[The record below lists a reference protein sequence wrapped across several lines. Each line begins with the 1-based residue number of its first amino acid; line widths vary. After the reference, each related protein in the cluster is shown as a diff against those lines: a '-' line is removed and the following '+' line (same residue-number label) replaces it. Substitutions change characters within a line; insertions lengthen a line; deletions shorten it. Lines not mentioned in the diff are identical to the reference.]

1 MEALIPKL
9 FILTAEASIVLFLI
23 LIAIFIFNS
32 KAKRKDLKAVN
43 ELITNYTGT
52 KEERISA
59 LSKQLQNMA
68 FKGDVNEHAEQLFQ
82 QEKSVIKEFV
92 SLYLQR
98 DTYRLL
104 DYPDALIETNDIF
117 LKTTGAGIA
126 TTLTSAPEDLENTQT
141 ENTEEQTANATI
153 LAREQAESNEEHLKE
168 LSELRLKNTE
178 LNEHLFEALE
188 TITALMTEHGKKT
201 GQEVESN
208 AQKILDAIIYL
219 RDKRLSQAD
228 PSQLAPPI
236 TDDNDQVD
244 SFNLDDEF
252 DHDNSVAL
260 LSVNLADDA
269 TLDDSPEVNLGLSEE
284 LNVDLNS
291 INNTDSSPDDANVI
305 NLEDPL
311 TEKSNT
317 LEEEDPWAEA
327 LNEQAATET
336 QSNTEADPWAGALA
350 EQASAE
356 TDNNSTTEEEGDP
369 WADALAEQA
378 TAEAN
383 AEETMSAVSS
393 APQEQE
399 AEDDPWADALA
410 EQASAEATQD
420 TEADSDPW
428 AEALAEQEKADKQ

>member
-43 ELITNYTGT
+43 ELITNYTGS

-68 FKGDVNEHAEQLFQ
+68 FKGAANEHAEQLFQ

-104 DYPDALIETNDIF
+104 DYPDALMETNDIF

-126 TTLTSAPEDLENTQT
+126 TTLTSAPEDLENTPT
-141 ENTEEQTANATI
+141 ENTGEQTANATI

-208 AQKILDAIIYL
+208 AQQILDAIIYL

-236 TDDNDQVD
+236 TDDQVD

-252 DHDNSVAL
+252 DNDNSAAL
-260 LSVNLADDA
+260 LSVDLADDA

-291 INNTDSSPDDANVI
+291 INEAKSSPDDAHVI

-311 TEKSNT
+311 TEENNT
-317 LEEEDPWAEA
+317 SEEEDPWADA
-327 LNEQAATET
+327 LNEQAAAEMQSDTE
-336 QSNTEADPWAGALA
+336 EDPWADALA

-356 TDNNSTTEEEGDP
+356 TDDNSAIEEASDP

-399 AEDDPWADALA
+399 VEDDPWADALA

-420 TEADSDPW
+420 TEEDNDPW